1 MNNHMQ
7 QDSPFIYK
15 ADALAAEALR
25 QDAAFDTEQWQ
36 RYIEQ
41 EIGFILPNVQRKWL
55 VNAVT
60 QTALSYGLTILQ
72 LWQQLPINHELRQQ
86 LLDKVLIHE
95 SRFFRHQPSIEFVTE
110 CALQHQRRQ
119 LANDS
124 NVNSNVN
131 SNVASNANNSDHI
144 GANELFRIWSVG
156 CASGQETWSLAMS
169 LAAKH
174 LTHYTILGTDV
185 SEQALKKARVGH
197 YDNRQQA
204 LIPPHCQQFIQ
215 PLRQAS
221 VIEALRFAPV
231 ATNTKQTIKNSVNAH
246 WQVMPTLK
254 QQVRFTLHNI
264 INQEPPTPHLQQVIV
279 CQNMLLYFRKFDQ
292 RDILARLSEQC
303 ALGGYIILAPG
314 EALFW
319 RPSNMRRIAHPQI
332 NAWQKISA

>member
-7 QDSPFIYK
+7 QDSPFIHK

-86 LLDKVLIHE
+86 FLDKVLIHE

-124 NVNSNVN
+124 NVNS
-131 SNVASNANNSDHI
+131 SDDI

-169 LAAKH
+169 LAAKQ

-185 SEQALKKARVGH
+185 SEQALKKARVGQ
-197 YDNRQQA
+197 YDKRQQA

-215 PLRQAS
+215 PLGSAS

-231 ATNTKQTIKNSVNAH
+231 ATNTKQTIKNSVNAN

-264 INQEPPTPHLQQVIV
+264 INQEPPTPHLQQMIV

>member
-1 MNNHMQ
+1 MNNHIKKF
-7 QDSPFIYK
+7 SPILPK
-15 ADALAAEALR
+15 ADALAAEALK
-25 QDAAFDTEQWQ
+25 DNAAFDTEQWQ

-55 VNAVT
+55 INAIT
-60 QTALSYGLTILQ
+60 QTAVAYGLTIIQ
-72 LWQQLPINHELRQQ
+72 LWNQLPINFEIRQQ

-95 SRFFRHQPSIEFVTE
+95 SRFFRHQPSIEFVTDY
-110 CALQHQRRQ
+110 ALQYERQ
-119 LANDS
+119 QLIDDS
-124 NVNSNVN
+124 VS
-131 SNVASNANNSDHI
+131 SHTATGFANNSDDI
-144 GANELFRIWSVG
+144 SADELFRIWSVG

-169 LAAKH
+169 LAAKQ
-174 LTHYTILGTDV
+174 LTNYSILGTDV
-185 SEQALKKARVGH
+185 SEQALKKARLGQ
-197 YDNRQQA
+197 YDKRQQA
-204 LIPPHCQQFIQ
+204 LIPPHCQQYIK
-215 PLRQAS
+215 PLRPAS
-221 VIEALRFAPV
+221 VIKTLRFAPV
-231 ATNTKQTIKNSVNAH
+231 ATNTKKTIENSVRAH

-254 QQVRFTLHNI
+254 QHVRFTLHNI

-292 RDILARLSEQC
+292 RDILARLSKQC

>member
-7 QDSPFIYK
+7 QDSPFIHK

-124 NVNSNVN
+124 NVNSNV
-131 SNVASNANNSDHI
+131 ASNANNSDHI

-169 LAAKH
+169 LAAKQ

-185 SEQALKKARVGH
+185 SEQALKKARLGQ
-197 YDNRQQA
+197 YDKRQQA
-204 LIPPHCQQFIQ
+204 LIPPHCQQFVQ

-221 VIEALRFAPV
+221 VIEALRFTPV
-231 ATNTKQTIKNSVNAH
+231 ATNTKQTIKNSVNAN

>member
-7 QDSPFIYK
+7 QDSPFIHK

-86 LLDKVLIHE
+86 FLDKVLIHE

-124 NVNSNVN
+124 NVNSNV
-131 SNVASNANNSDHI
+131 ASNANNSDDI

-169 LAAKH
+169 LAAKQ

-185 SEQALKKARVGH
+185 SEQALKKARLGQ
-197 YDNRQQA
+197 YDKRQQA

-231 ATNTKQTIKNSVNAH
+231 ATNTKQIIRNSVNAH

>member
-7 QDSPFIYK
+7 QDSPFIHK

-86 LLDKVLIHE
+86 FLDKVLIHE

-124 NVNSNVN
+124 HVNS
-131 SNVASNANNSDHI
+131 SDDI

-169 LAAKH
+169 LAAKQ

-185 SEQALKKARVGH
+185 SEQALKKARVGQ
-197 YDNRQQA
+197 YDKRQQA

-231 ATNTKQTIKNSVNAH
+231 ATNTKQTIKNSVNAN

>member
-1 MNNHMQ
+1 MNNHIQ
-7 QDSPFIYK
+7 QDGPIIHK

-41 EIGFILPNVQRKWL
+41 EIGFILPNIQRKWL

-72 LWQQLPINHELRQQ
+72 LWKQLPINYELRQQ
-86 LLDKVLIHE
+86 FLDKVLIHE
-95 SRFFRHQPSIEFVTE
+95 SRFFRHQPSIEFVIE

-119 LANDS
+119 LT
-124 NVNSNVN
+124 
-131 SNVASNANNSDHI
+131 NNSDDI
-144 GANELFRIWSVG
+144 ATNELFRIWSVG

-169 LAAKH
+169 LAAKQ
-174 LTHYTILGTDV
+174 LTNYTILGTDV
-185 SEQALKKARVGH
+185 SEQALKKARVGQ
-197 YDNRQQA
+197 YDKRQQA
-204 LIPPHCQQFIQ
+204 LIPPHCQQYIQ
-215 PLRQAS
+215 PLRPAS
-221 VIEALRFAPV
+221 VIKALRFFPV
-231 ATNTKQTIKNSVNAH
+231 ATNTKKTIENSVRAH

-254 QQVRFTLHNI
+254 QHVRFTLHNI
-264 INQEPPTPHLQQVIV
+264 INQEPPTPYLQQVIV
-279 CQNMLLYFRKFDQ
+279 CQNMLMYFRKFDQ
-292 RDILARLSEQC
+292 RDILARLSKQC

>member
-7 QDSPFIYK
+7 QDSPFIHK

-86 LLDKVLIHE
+86 FLDKVLIHE

-124 NVNSNVN
+124 NVNS
-131 SNVASNANNSDHI
+131 SDDI

-169 LAAKH
+169 LAAKQ

-185 SEQALKKARVGH
+185 SEQALKKARLGQ
-197 YDNRQQA
+197 YDKRQQA

-231 ATNTKQTIKNSVNAH
+231 ATNTKQTIRNSVNAH
-246 WQVMPTLK
+246 WQVMPILK